1 MNLDS
6 LRCLVLDEADVF
18 FLEEKDFKDIKSI
31 ANCKQIKDR
40 PENNKIQWILFSAT
54 YPEGS
59 EEIYEE
65 VQKRISEVVEKAQQI
80 KIKAEKL
87 KLNHIKQYQMRCESK
102 KKLDFIK
109 EVFESCES
117 AQTFIFVNNKDFAEK
132 VHTWLRKANFRSY
145 IMFSK
150 MTKEE
155 RDDTIEKFRS

>member
-1 MNLDS
+1 
-6 LRCLVLDEADVF
+6 
-18 FLEEKDFKDIKSI
+18 
-31 ANCKQIKDR
+31 
-40 PENNKIQWILFSAT
+40 
-54 YPEGS
+54 
-59 EEIYEE
+59 
-65 VQKRISEVVEKAQQI
+65 
-80 KIKAEKL
+80 
-87 KLNHIKQYQMRCESK
+87 MRCESK